1 MEDMNEIISALSG
14 IKVIP
19 VIAIS
24 DANRYGVDTTYISR
38 GGQRAA
44 FTF

>member
-1 MEDMNEIISALSG
+1 MEDMNELISALSG

-24 DANRYGVDTTYISR
+24 DANKAVPLAQALASG
-38 GGQRAA
+38 
-44 FTF
+44 